1 MADPKKR
8 RQRKVRNVELTT
20 AGWTSAFRTEIID
33 ALTAARGNAVQVAL
47 DFNVDPQQVLNCVA
61 RTKHIVAHQR
71 NSRSTLERLET
82 LEDLAVSSLEF
93 ALLNTEDPY
102 KRGELARK
110 FLEGRQKLKSVKDA
124 ANTLINVNVKGQAQ
138 INSYAHANDEQLKDT
153 ARRLLAVVESG
164 DEPGG
169 TPGSDAGVEGA
180 GRQQE

>member
-1 MADPKKR
+1 MAAATKR
-8 RQRKVRNVELTT
+8 RVRKVRQAELTT
-20 AGWTSAFRTEIID
+20 AGWTSAYRTEIIE

-47 DFNVDPQQVLNCVA
+47 DFNVNPQQVLNCVA

-110 FLEGRQKLKSVKDA
+110 FLEGRQKLKSKDA
-124 ANTLINVNVKGQAQ
+124 ASTLINVNVKGQAQ

-164 DEPGG
+164 DEQGG
-169 TPGSDAGVEGA
+169 TPGSDGGVEGA
-180 GRQQE
+180 GGQQE